1 MKVSAAYKGIITGV
15 LMIAT
20 ALVAYLILKLPI
32 NQKEQYALYAIFTAG
47 IIWSLISEK
56 NNTAV
61 ISFKDFFS
69 IGFRAFIMATLFM
82 VIFTFIYFKFDT
94 SYRDLGI
101 AENKVLLLKEG
112 NHTADEIDKN
122 AVQLKKIFLPMR
134 VGGAVFKYLILGAL
148 VSLVGAGFLSQQ
160 KAKG

>member
-122 AVQLKKIFLPMR
+122 AVQLKKIFLPMM

>member
-1 MKVSAAYKGIITGV
+1 MKISAAYKGIITGV

-20 ALVAYLILKLPI
+20 ALVAYLILKLPV
-32 NQKEQYALYAIFTAG
+32 NQKEQYALYGIFTLG
-47 IIWSLISEK
+47 IVWSLVSEK
-56 NNTAV
+56 NNANV
-61 ISFKDFFS
+61 VSFKDFFGV
-69 IGFRAFIMATLFM
+69 GFRTFMMATLLM

-101 AENKVLLLKEG
+101 EENKVLLLKEG

-122 AVQLKKIFLPMR
+122 AVQLKKIFLPMM

-160 KAKG
+160 KTKD